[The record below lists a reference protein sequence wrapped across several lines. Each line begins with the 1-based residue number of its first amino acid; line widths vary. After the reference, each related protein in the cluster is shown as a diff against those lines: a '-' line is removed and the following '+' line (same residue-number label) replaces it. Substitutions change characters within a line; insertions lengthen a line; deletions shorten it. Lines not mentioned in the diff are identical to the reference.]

1 MTDFFFALLNPDN
14 TFLRLALM
22 AGTLASISFGI
33 MGTYVVTRR
42 IGYLAGAIAH
52 CVFGGIGAS
61 LYLKYRWGLT
71 WLDPIHGA
79 LVTAILAAIII
90 GVVSLKAGE
99 REDSIIGALWAVGM
113 ASGLIFVDLTP
124 GYFELTSYLFG
135 DILLISQQDIILVA
149 GLDLVIVVL
158 AVLFHH
164 TFQAICFDE
173 EFATLR
179 GINTPFFYILLLVM
193 TAVTVVLLVR
203 LVGIIMVIAMLTIP
217 AAAASTLS
225 RRLSTIMVLAIG
237 FSLLF
242 NWSGLALSYSLDLS
256 TGPVI
261 ISVAGLVYLAL
272 LVGRRFLPSR
282 KK

>member
-1 MTDFFFALLNPDN
+1 MTDFFFALLDPSSS
-14 TFLRLALM
+14 FLRLALM
-22 AGTLASISFGI
+22 AGTLASFSFGI

-52 CVFGGIGAS
+52 CVFGGIGAA
-61 LYLKYRWGLT
+61 LYLKHRWGLT

-79 LVTAILAAIII
+79 LISAIVAAVII
-90 GVVSLKAGE
+90 GLVSMKAGE

-113 ASGLIFVDLTP
+113 AAGLIFIDLTP
-124 GYFELTSYLFG
+124 GYFELSSYLFG
-135 DILLISQQDIILVA
+135 DILLISRQDILLVA
-149 GLDLVIVVL
+149 GLDLVIIAL
-158 AVLFHH
+158 AVIYHH
-164 TFQAICFDE
+164 TFQAVCFDE

-179 GINTPFFYILLLVM
+179 GINTSFFYILLLVM

-203 LVGIIMVIAMLTIP
+203 LVGVIMVIAMLTLP

-225 RRLSTIMVLAIG
+225 RRLSTIMVLAIV

-242 NWSGLALSYSLDLS
+242 NWAGLALSYTLDLS

-261 ISVAGLVYLAL
+261 ISVAGLVYLGLLAL
-272 LVGRRFLPSR
+272 NRLLPTR
-282 KK
+282 E

>member
-1 MTDFFFALLNPDN
+1 MTDFFLALIDPDN
-14 TFLRLALM
+14 SFLRLALA
-22 AGTLASISFGI
+22 AGTLASFSFGI

-52 CVFGGIGAS
+52 CVFGGIGAA
-61 LYLKYRWGLT
+61 LYLKHRWGLT

-79 LVTAILAAIII
+79 LVSAVIAAVVI
-90 GVVSLKAGE
+90 GLVSMKAGE

-113 ASGLIFVDLTP
+113 AAGLIFIDLTP

-135 DILLISQQDIILVA
+135 DILLISRQDIVLVA
-149 GLDLVIVVL
+149 VLDVVIIAL
-158 AVLFHH
+158 AMVFHP
-164 TFQAICFDE
+164 TFQAVCFDE

-179 GINTPFFYILLLVM
+179 GINTPFFYILILVM

-203 LVGIIMVIAMLTIP
+203 LVGVIMVIAMLTLP

-225 RRLSTIMVLAIG
+225 RRLSSMMGLAIG
-237 FSLLF
+237 FALLF
-242 NWSGLALSYSLDLS
+242 NWSGLALSYTLDLS
-256 TGPVI
+256 AGPVI

-272 LVGRRFLPSR
+272 LGLTRLLPAR
-282 KK
+282 H

>member
-1 MTDFFFALLNPDN
+1 MTDFFLALIDPDN
-14 TFLRLALM
+14 SFLRLALA
-22 AGTLASISFGI
+22 AGTLASFSFGI

-52 CVFGGIGAS
+52 CVFGGIGAA
-61 LYLKYRWGLT
+61 LYLNHRWGLT

-79 LVTAILAAIII
+79 LVSAVIAAVVI
-90 GVVSLKAGE
+90 GLVSMKAGE

-113 ASGLIFVDLTP
+113 AAGLIFIDLTP

-135 DILLISQQDIILVA
+135 DILLISRQDIVLVA
-149 GLDLVIVVL
+149 VLDVVIIAL
-158 AVLFHH
+158 AMVFHP
-164 TFQAICFDE
+164 TFQAVCFDE

-179 GINTPFFYILLLVM
+179 GINTPFFYILILVM

-203 LVGIIMVIAMLTIP
+203 LVGVIMVIAMLTLP

-225 RRLSTIMVLAIG
+225 RRLSSMMGLAIG
-237 FSLLF
+237 FALLF
-242 NWSGLALSYSLDLS
+242 NWSGLALSYTLDLS
-256 TGPVI
+256 AGPVI

-272 LVGRRFLPSR
+272 LGLTRLLPAR
-282 KK
+282 H

>member
-1 MTDFFFALLNPDN
+1 MTDFFFALFDPNN
-14 TFLRLALM
+14 SFLRLALM
-22 AGTLASISFGI
+22 AGTLASVSFGI

-52 CVFGGIGAS
+52 CVFGGIGAA
-61 LYLKYRWGLT
+61 LYLKHRWGID

-79 LVTAILAAIII
+79 LVSAIVAAIII
-90 GVVSLKAGE
+90 GLVSIKAGE

-113 ASGLIFVDLTP
+113 ATGLIFIDLTP
-124 GYFELTSYLFG
+124 GYFELSSYLFG

-149 GLDLVIVVL
+149 GLDLVIIVL
-158 AVLFHH
+158 AVIFHN
-164 TFQAICFDE
+164 TFQAVCFDE

-179 GINTPFFYILLLVM
+179 GINAPFFYILLLVM

-203 LVGIIMVIAMLTIP
+203 LVGVIMVIAMLTLP

-225 RRLSTIMVLAIG
+225 RKLSTIMVLATL

-242 NWSGLALSYSLDLS
+242 NWSGLALSYTLDLS
-256 TGPVI
+256 AGPVI
-261 ISVAGLVYLAL
+261 ISVAGLVYLGL
-272 LVGRRFLPSR
+272 LTVSRILPAR
-282 KK
+282 E